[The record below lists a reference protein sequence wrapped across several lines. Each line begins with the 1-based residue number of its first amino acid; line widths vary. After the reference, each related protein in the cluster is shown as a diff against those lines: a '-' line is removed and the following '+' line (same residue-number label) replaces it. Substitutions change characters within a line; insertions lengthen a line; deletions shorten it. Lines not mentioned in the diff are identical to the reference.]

1 MSETD
6 NDKPKLGMRQPLGL
20 KRTVE
25 TGKVK
30 QSFSHGRSNTVIVE
44 TKRRRVLGPQ
54 GGAPET
60 AAPAPTPAP
69 IPAAPAA
76 APVAPS
82 RPVPSNETAQERQ
95 ARLLREAEEQRLAM
109 QEEARRRADA
119 ERQQR
124 AEEDRA
130 RAEERA
136 RAEAEA
142 AAAAAA
148 PAPEPTP
155 APAPA
160 PNPVAE
166 APVQAEAPA
175 APTIS
180 VQPRPFRPVE
190 RPVIPAPEPKAE
202 EPAKESAVE
211 APAPA
216 AAPTPAPAPV
226 AAKPAPA
233 PAPAPVVTTPP
244 ILGRDPSM
252 PAPRRFSPVQRPE
265 IPKPAP
271 KPAAAPAPAATA
283 STPSAPSNNA
293 ASAPSGGAPRSM
305 PSGQPTPRNAPPGRP
320 QQRDRKGDERRG
332 GKLTVTRAL
341 NEDGARARSLA
352 ALKRAR
358 EKEKRGF
365 GGPREPQIK
374 QVRDVQ
380 VPEAITVQ
388 ELANRMAEKG
398 ADLVKA
404 LFKMGM
410 PVTMTQTIDQDT
422 AELLVTEFGHNIVR
436 VSDSDIDLALD
447 TTEDAVESLR
457 PRPPV
462 VTIMGHV
469 DHGKTSLLDALRGT
483 DVVRGEAGGITQHIG
498 AYQVTLKDK
507 SKVTFLDTPGH
518 EAFTQMRARGADVTD
533 IVVLVV
539 AADDGLMPQTI
550 EAINHTKAAG
560 KPMIVAINK
569 IDKHDANAQRVRE
582 RLLEHDVQVED
593 MGGETQDVEVSA
605 LKKIGLDTLIE
616 KIQLQAELL
625 ELTANPDRAAEGS
638 VVEAKLDKGRGP
650 VATVLVTRGTLKVGD
665 VFVVGAESGKVR
677 ALVDDKGRQVKEA
690 GPAMPVEV
698 LGLSGVPQ
706 AGDLLQVVENEAR
719 AREVAEY
726 RQSVLLQKRTTS
738 APASLES
745 MFSAL
750 KANQAKEYPLVVKAD
765 TQGTVEAIVASINK
779 IASDLI
785 KARILHS
792 GVGGITESD
801 VTLAAA
807 SGAPIIGFNVRANAK
822 AREIAERNKV
832 ALKYYDVIYD
842 LIDEIRAGMAGELG
856 PEAFETVVGRA
867 EIREVFSAGKIGKAA
882 GLLVTEGVIR
892 KALKARITRNDVIIY
907 QGEINSLRRF
917 KDDVAEVRAGL
928 ECGVTFTQN
937 FTDIKPGDYLE
948 TFEVELRER
957 SL

>member
-30 QSFSHGRSNTVIVE
+30 QSFSHGRSNTVVVE
-44 TKRRRVLGPQ
+44 VKRRRVLGPQ
-54 GGAPET
+54 GGAPEAAT
-60 AAPAPTPAP
+60 AAPEPTPAP
-69 IPAAPAA
+69 A
-76 APVAPS
+76 APVAAP
-82 RPVPSNETAQERQ
+82 RPAPRPPVSNETAQERQ
-95 ARLLREAEEQRLAM
+95 ARLLREAEDQRMHTL
-109 QEEARRRADA
+109 EESRRREDA
-119 ERQQR
+119 ERQR
-124 AEEDRA
+124 AAEEERR

-136 RAEAEA
+136 RAETEATAKAAEPTPAPAPA
-142 AAAAAA
+142 APEPVAAQ

-160 PNPVAE
+160 P
-166 APVQAEAPA
+166 APVEATTPAPA
-175 APTIS
+175 AT
-180 VQPRPFRPVE
+180 
-190 RPVIPAPEPKAE
+190 PAPTP
-202 EPAKESAVE
+202 

-216 AAPTPAPAPV
+216 AVTTPAPVAAAPKPAPAPRAAPTPAPAPSLG
-226 AAKPAPA
+226 
-233 PAPAPVVTTPP
+233 
-244 ILGRDPSM
+244 LGRDPSM
-252 PAPRRFSPVQRPE
+252 PAPRRFSPVARPE
-265 IPKPAP
+265 IPKPQP
-271 KPAAAPAPAATA
+271 KPAPAPAPAAAPTA
-283 STPSAPSNNA
+283 A
-293 ASAPSGGAPRSM
+293 ASASATGGSNAPRSL
-305 PSGQPTPRNAPPGRP
+305 PSGQATPRNNSPARP

-365 GGPREPQIK
+365 GGPREPQAK

-388 ELANRMAEKG
+388 ELANRMAERG
-398 ADLVKA
+398 ADLVKT

-436 VSDSDIDLALD
+436 VSDSDVDLAMD
-447 TTEDAVESLR
+447 TTEDAAETLQT
-457 PRPPV
+457 RPPV

-518 EAFTQMRARGADVTD
+518 EAFTAMRARGADVTD

-550 EAINHTKAAG
+550 EAINHTKASG

-569 IDKHDANAQRVRE
+569 IDKHEANAQRVRE
-582 RLLEHDVQVED
+582 RLLEHNIQVEM

-605 LKKIGLDTLIE
+605 LKKIGLDELIE

-625 ELTANPDRAAEGS
+625 DLRANPDRAAEGS
-638 VVEAKLDKGRGP
+638 VIEAKLDKGRGP

-677 ALVDDKGRQVKEA
+677 ALVDDKGRQLKSA
-690 GPAMPVEV
+690 GPSMPVEV
-698 LGLSGVPQ
+698 LGLSGTPS
-706 AGDLLQVVENEAR
+706 AGDQLQVVENEQR

-726 RQSVLLQKRTTS
+726 RQSVVLQKRTTS
-738 APASLES
+738 APTSLEN

-750 KANQAKEYPLVVKAD
+750 RANAAIEYPLVVKAD

-779 IASDLI
+779 ISTDLI
-785 KARILHS
+785 RARVLHA

-801 VTLAAA
+801 VTLAGA
-807 SGAPIIGFNVRANAK
+807 SGAPIIGFHVRANAK
-822 AREIAERNKV
+822 AREIAERQKV

-867 EIREVFSAGKIGKAA
+867 EIREVFSAGKHGRAA

-907 QGEINSLRRF
+907 NGEIASLRRF
-917 KDDVAEVRAGL
+917 KDDVPEVRAGL

-937 FTDIKPGDYLE
+937 FIDIKAGDYLE

-957 SL
+957 TL